1 MSSNHPSDNAL
12 IFSHLVAYNLIGYAV
27 YIQTEQNLYQG
38 IKLVQPRQKKQPHSR
53 AYNLIAFSHLFW
65 LGIMM
70 GWFASTDITFCLDF
84 FLSIKLISTNF
95 ELEKKKLCRVMAD
108 DHLS

>member
-84 FLSIKLISTNF
+84 YPLNTYFPVMKT
-95 ELEKKKLCRVMAD
+95 KKLD
-108 DHLS
+108 L